1 MAVFQR
7 SASALQAPPS
17 MLIAQVDS
25 IEGGTM
31 MERVVRSAL
40 PFALAAAALA
50 SYAPQAAA
58 DNPGTGP
65 SGLAQPDCIGFF
77 RSNPDPG
84 TPVAG
89 GNRQDPGATQGGLHL
104 GDFASQAQPCG

>member
-1 MAVFQR
+1 MTTRRGR
-7 SASALQAPPS
+7 SG
-17 MLIAQVDS
+17 LILTLAA
-25 IEGGTM
+25 T
-31 MERVVRSAL
+31 
-40 PFALAAAALA
+40 ALAT
-50 SYAPQAAA
+50 YAPGAGA

-65 SGLAQPDCIGFF
+65 GGPGQPNCIGFF

-84 TPVAG
+84 TPLAG